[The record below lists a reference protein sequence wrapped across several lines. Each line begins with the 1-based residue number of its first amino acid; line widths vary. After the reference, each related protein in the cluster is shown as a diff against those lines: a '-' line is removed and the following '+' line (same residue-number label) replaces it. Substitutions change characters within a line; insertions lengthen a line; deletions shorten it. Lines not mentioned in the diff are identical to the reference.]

1 MSMKPRHAAALALRR
16 RRGMI
21 CDVPGGGD
29 RSDSSIDGIIRTAA
43 AINAA
48 TVHSARPAPVT
59 NEPPPRRTQMTNEV
73 LEKIRRIISAASL
86 TESEVQHLFNLSRK
100 LIERLPEAT
109 AEQFALLKFYCD
121 WTAHSKIDRSAEGAL
136 VVERLHSIVNAHM
149 KRRDNSTMVADLTAA
164 LSLDKIH
171 DQLNDLLHLFDGE
184 IGFSIDDIQWRRIV
198 VQLLEVITHS
208 PLKIAGAKKSLMRV
222 RERIKATPIKGRAIV
237 EQVAIVK
244 IPRSTFHPQTLR
256 NDAVLCIELTLSDT
270 TKIIAPLVG

>member
-1 MSMKPRHAAALALRR
+1 
-16 RRGMI
+16 
-21 CDVPGGGD
+21 
-29 RSDSSIDGIIRTAA
+29 
-43 AINAA
+43 
-48 TVHSARPAPVT
+48 
-59 NEPPPRRTQMTNEV
+59 
-73 LEKIRRIISAASL
+73 
-86 TESEVQHLFNLSRK
+86 EVQHLFNLSRK

-256 NDAVLCIELTLSDT
+256 NDAVLCIE
-270 TKIIAPLVG
+270 